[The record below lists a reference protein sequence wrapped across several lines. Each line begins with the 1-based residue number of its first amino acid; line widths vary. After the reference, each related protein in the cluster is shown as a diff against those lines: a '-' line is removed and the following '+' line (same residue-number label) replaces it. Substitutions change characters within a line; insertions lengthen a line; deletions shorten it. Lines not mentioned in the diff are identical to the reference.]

1 MTDFD
6 ASDRLHVI
14 AIDGPASS
22 GKSTLARLLAQRLG
36 GFGLST
42 GQLYRW
48 LGLLSLEQG
57 RDIPV
62 WQPSDFRAVERGHT
76 LSFDYAGRTAP
87 DALESREVAMAASRI
102 SQNEALREALIA
114 VQRNVAHRPL
124 IADGRDIG
132 TRIFP
137 DAGTKF
143 FVTASPDVR
152 ALRRARQLGDTSAT
166 QIAAIREE
174 LIRRDKIDSERA
186 VAPLRAAPDALIID
200 TSDATAD
207 QVVDRMVELLP
218 FA

>member
-1 MTDFD
+1 
-6 ASDRLHVI
+6 
-14 AIDGPASS
+14 
-22 GKSTLARLLAQRLG
+22 
-36 GFGLST
+36 
-42 GQLYRW
+42 
-48 LGLLSLEQG
+48 
-57 RDIPV
+57 
-62 WQPSDFRAVERGHT
+62 
-76 LSFDYAGRTAP
+76 
-87 DALESREVAMAASRI
+87 MAASRI